1 MLTIRRAKKSWDWG
15 LGNVPVPLNVRRW
28 SCNSSSQSK
37 TNRKIDLIEQ
47 VVQVSRW
54 RGSSVID
61 GSALALPMFSP
72 SLLYF
77 QLLESTLNS
86 CCC

>member
-1 MLTIRRAKKSWDWG
+1 VATK
-15 LGNVPVPLNVRRW
+15 VV
-28 SCNSSSQSK
+28 SK
-37 TNRKIDLIEQ
+37 IERSRPATS
-47 VVQVSRW
+47 VHGFVQVSRW

-61 GSALALPMFSP
+61 SEALALPMFSP